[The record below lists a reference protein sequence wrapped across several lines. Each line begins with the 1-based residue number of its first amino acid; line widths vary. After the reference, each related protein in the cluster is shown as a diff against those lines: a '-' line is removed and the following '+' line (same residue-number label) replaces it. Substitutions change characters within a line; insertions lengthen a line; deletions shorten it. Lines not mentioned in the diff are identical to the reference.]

1 MSSYKLKIENLCFEY
16 VKNEPILQGINIRAN
31 EQENIGII
39 GANGAGKSTLLK
51 LIVGLNLNFTGQIK
65 VDDVCVEKKTLSQIR
80 QRIGYVFQEPANQL
94 FMTNVHSEIAFAP
107 QNYGMSKEQ
116 TNRLVNEAMRKVHIE
131 HLKDRSVYKLSDGEK
146 KLVSIAAVLSIR
158 PSIILMDEPSSTLDP
173 RNRRN
178 LIGLL
183 NEFDGLKI
191 ITSHDLDFIWDTCQ
205 RTILINNGRI
215 VADGN
220 PQDIL
225 RNKKMLEENG
235 LELPLSLIRR

>member
-1 MSSYKLKIENLCFEY
+1 
-16 VKNEPILQGINIRAN
+16 
-31 EQENIGII
+31 
-39 GANGAGKSTLLK
+39 
-51 LIVGLNLNFTGQIK
+51 
-65 VDDVCVEKKTLSQIR
+65 
-80 QRIGYVFQEPANQL
+80 
-94 FMTNVHSEIAFAP
+94 
-107 QNYGMSKEQ
+107 
-116 TNRLVNEAMRKVHIE
+116 
-131 HLKDRSVYKLSDGEK
+131 
-146 KLVSIAAVLSIR
+146 
-158 PSIILMDEPSSTLDP
+158 MDEPSSTLDP

-220 PQDIL
+220 TQDIL
-225 RNKKMLEENG
+225 RNKKVLEENC